1 MFAIQFK
8 SICVT
13 SFGKGNSLVALQMC
27 EKVSLFFPRFFEV
40 GLRGGLLCVLLLS
53 EGGCLMRGSEGGDNE
68 IWCGIA
74 SVGAGD

>member
-13 SFGKGNSLVALQMC
+13 SFGKGNSLVALQLC
-27 EKVSLFFPRFFEV
+27 EEVCLFFQRFFEV
-40 GLRGGLLCVLLLS
+40 GLRGGLLYVLLLG
-53 EGGCLMRGSEGGDNE
+53 EGGCLMRDGEGGYNE